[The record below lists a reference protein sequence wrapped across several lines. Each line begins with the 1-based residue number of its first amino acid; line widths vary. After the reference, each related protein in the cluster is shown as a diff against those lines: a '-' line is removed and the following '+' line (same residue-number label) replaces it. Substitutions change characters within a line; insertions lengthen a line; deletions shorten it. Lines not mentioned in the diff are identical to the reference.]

1 MYIERVTHQMGSGK
15 RVRVATS
22 DGLVQMIILG
32 HGALRI
38 SARSFRL
45 EVDEA
50 IQTLR
55 SYLEQQT

>member
-1 MYIERVTHQMGSGK
+1 
-15 RVRVATS
+15 
-22 DGLVQMIILG
+22 MIILG

-55 SYLEQQT
+55 NYLEQQT